1 MRRAACPGSFD
12 PVTHGHVDIFARA
25 SGLFDEVVVVVV
37 VNPNKSGMFT
47 IEERIAMM
55 RESVAHLPNVVV
67 ESFEGLLVDYCVANE
82 IPVILK
88 GLRGGSD
95 FEYEAQMAQMN
106 RHLSGVDTVYLGS
119 DPRYGFVS
127 SSLVKEVARLGGDVS
142 ALVPEHVL
150 HKMKERL
157 AER

>member
-12 PVTHGHVDIFARA
+12 PVTYGHVDIFARA